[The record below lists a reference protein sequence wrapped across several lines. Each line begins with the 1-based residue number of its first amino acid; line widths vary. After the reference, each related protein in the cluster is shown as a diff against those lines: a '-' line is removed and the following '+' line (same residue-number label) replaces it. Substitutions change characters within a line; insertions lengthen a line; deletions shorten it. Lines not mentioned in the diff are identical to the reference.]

1 MRKTCGPGQG
11 GLSPSTMSLILHQVR
26 WLHQK
31 VATSG
36 HQGTPRVGHSCFDI
50 FLGGF
55 DSRGCSVF
63 EVLWRSEFQ
72 SIANQYESA
81 DGIPGWKGMRQN
93 NIRPEG
99 AQVYKGPV
107 WAVNAGILV

>member
-36 HQGTPRVGHSCFDI
+36 HQGTHAQGWALLFRYISG
-50 FLGGF
+50 
-55 DSRGCSVF
+55 R
-63 EVLWRSEFQ
+63 LWFTR
-72 SIANQYESA
+72 
-81 DGIPGWKGMRQN
+81 
-93 NIRPEG
+93 
-99 AQVYKGPV
+99 
-107 WAVNAGILV
+107 L